1 MNVVG
6 TDPLQESF
14 EQLIE
19 DIRLFN
25 ERFKIRDIIDSF
37 LDELRDRS

>member
-1 MNVVG
+1 VG